1 MSGVG
6 LPRRA
11 SPQDPQQQTVSLQRR
26 RCLLSQALRSGEN
39 VQMSAP
45 AGNGNTILRQ
55 LTYPSTL
62 PSLFVGRI
70 LATAELAVAWIWRAV
85 VLIGLAAVTT
95 AIGSMQACAQ
105 SVNDTNAL
113 LKQSKQL
120 YLAGQFAQAAEMT
133 ATARDL
139 LGLVVLSIFPSS
151 QPEAV
156 LMAPSRFWAS
166 KRR

>member
-1 MSGVG
+1 M
-6 LPRRA
+6 
-11 SPQDPQQQTVSLQRR
+11 
-26 RCLLSQALRSGEN
+26 
-39 VQMSAP
+39 
-45 AGNGNTILRQ
+45 
-55 LTYPSTL
+55 
-62 PSLFVGRI
+62 
-70 LATAELAVAWIWRAV
+70 AWIWRAV

-166 KRR
+166 KRREKRG